1 MYVFLKNK
9 DKQNKRFQPHFRK
22 AYNGKFTGHPQYV
35 YGEDGMRYKILG
47 LTSSPITNGVY
58 NVRLKENPEPH
69 NSAPSYVRPNP
80 DKEKK
85 GAFGE
90 RLKGWKFS
98 SEDKKTVK
106 NIINKSGN
114 KKH

>member
-1 MYVFLKNK
+1 MKNK

-35 YGEDGMRYKILG
+35 YGEDGTRYKILG

-69 NSAPSYVRPNP
+69 NSESSYVRPNT
-80 DKEKK
+80 DKERK

-98 SEDKKTVK
+98 SADKKTVK
-106 NIINKSGN
+106 NIINKREN
-114 KKH
+114 RKH